1 MWWKD
6 ILGFISA
13 PITSWIEKS
22 EERKYMKEE
31 GSLNIAKAKVAFK
44 VAQYQSKADRLTQN
58 DATDAEYDRFAQL
71 ERRYTLADEFLI
83 FMTTILVA
91 AHFIIPES
99 MASGWAAMGYAS
111 PPWWLEFIIVGI
123 FVSVFGL
130 IRLFRAMNPFNK
142 GKTLKK
148 TEEDLKDLKL

>member
-1 MWWKD
+1 MWDK

-13 PITSWIEKS
+13 PLTTWIEKR
-22 EERKYMKEE
+22 EDRKYMKEE
-31 GSLNIAKAKVAFK
+31 GNLEIAKAKVAFK
-44 VAQYQSKADRLTQN
+44 VAQYQSQAERLLRN
-58 DATDAEYDRFAQL
+58 DEVDAEYDRFAQL

-83 FMTTILVA
+83 FCTVVLVGC
-91 AHFIIPES
+91 HFIIPES
-99 MASGWAAMGYAS
+99 MAAGWAAMGYAS

-142 GKTLKK
+142 PKKEEKT
-148 TEEDLKDLKL
+148 DA